1 MDHDD
6 DEEEEGREVLGLLAS
21 AGKADEVQE
30 LLTKAASLKGTPSPT
45 MEDEGGEFS
54 LDLLELSGFQ
64 SILFWRT
71 GIFFFFEVPPPRTSG
86 QIFSPA
92 LVDFSS
98 LFSLPLFAPLFLVQT
113 ILVPPLLDYRGRM
126 GGQRALGQKL
136 GNSS

>member
-1 MDHDD
+1 MSL
-6 DEEEEGREVLGLLAS
+6 VWIF
-21 AGKADEVQE
+21 KAVWIPIDFI
-30 LLTKAASLKGTPSPT
+30 L
-45 MEDEGGEFS
+45 EDW
-54 LDLLELSGFQ
+54 DLLL
-64 SILFWRT
+64 LLL
-71 GIFFFFEVPPPRTSG
+71 FFFFEVPPPRTSG

>member
-54 LDLLELSGFQ
+54 LD
-64 SILFWRT
+64 
-71 GIFFFFEVPPPRTSG
+71 FF
-86 QIFSPA
+86 
-92 LVDFSS
+92 
-98 LFSLPLFAPLFLVQT
+98 
-113 ILVPPLLDYRGRM
+113 
-126 GGQRALGQKL
+126 
-136 GNSS
+136 